1 VPAKATSNACK
12 PDGMLN
18 GEDGR
23 LAVGVLDAADCEA
36 SAAPQVEKNWEC
48 RLRHQYTSRR

>member
-1 VPAKATSNACK
+1 MPAKATSNACK